1 MAPPK
6 KKAQPQG
13 TRKPGAETP
22 PKGPAAAKPTPRQAV
37 VAAPQTGGGEV
48 VSEEY
53 QKLMEQY
60 AGEGISSNP
69 SDFLIPMIY
78 ILQPLSPQVLRDNQA
93 FIDGAEPGYIWLK
106 SSLEDP
112 LQGDI
117 WFQPCHHYRKWVEW
131 VPRKQGGGFV
141 ASYDPDRN
149 RPTEPPPGLKAKIY
163 RDPENPK
170 ATRWKMPNGNDLID
184 TQYYVGY
191 VLEENG
197 MKPREYIMPLAS
209 TQHQFGRALMT
220 HAKNRIIEEGP
231 FAGRPA
237 ALWSS
242 MFHITTEL
250 RKNNSGEWYV
260 FKFTDNDN
268 VRWVSQDQFMAG
280 VRLMK
285 AFETGIAKP
294 DYEGQQ
300 DGGGEGNSDTM

>member
-1 MAPPK
+1 
-6 KKAQPQG
+6 
-13 TRKPGAETP
+13 
-22 PKGPAAAKPTPRQAV
+22 
-37 VAAPQTGGGEV
+37 
-48 VSEEY
+48 
-53 QKLMEQY
+53 
-60 AGEGISSNP
+60 
-69 SDFLIPMIY
+69 LIPMIY